1 MIKSMTGYGRGLHS
15 SEKVGIIS
23 IELKSVNQRFRDISI
38 RLPGALSPL
47 ERQIKKKIEATIERG
62 KIDVYVKVDV
72 TTTEEG
78 LFEANIPL
86 AKNYMATLNKLKK
99 ELDISDV
106 PTLMNIAAMPDIINI
121 KKLETDDIS
130 WEELSIPVKEALK
143 TFDEMRSC
151 EGEALSTDMHNRL
164 SKINTISDNINIRQP
179 DITKIYFEKLKK
191 RITSLTE
198 GLELDESRLAQEA
211 AIIADKSDIT
221 EEIVRLKSHI
231 NQFRELLESASGAVG
246 RKLDFLLQE
255 MNREANT
262 IGSKCNDAKTT
273 ADVVD
278 MKGEIER
285 IKEQVQNI
293 E

>member
-15 SEKVGIIS
+15 SEKIGIIS
-23 IELKSVNQRFRDISI
+23 IELKGVNQRFRDISI

-47 ERQIKKKIEATIERG
+47 ERQIKKEIETVIDRG
-62 KIDVYVKVDV
+62 KIDVYIKIDSRE
-72 TTTEEG
+72 TEEG
-78 LFEANIPL
+78 LFEVNIPL
-86 AKNYMATLNKLKK
+86 AKSYIATLNKVRE
-99 ELDISDV
+99 ELDLPDN
-106 PTLMNIAAMPDIINI
+106 PTLMDIAKMNDVINI
-121 KKLETDDIS
+121 KKLDSDDIS
-130 WEELSIPVKEALK
+130 WEELSIPLIEALK
-143 TFDEMRSC
+143 TFDEMRRC
-151 EGEALSTDMHNRL
+151 EGETLSTDMSNRL
-164 SKINTISDNINIRQP
+164 STINTISDRINLKQP
-179 DITKIYFEKLKK
+179 DITKVYFEKLKK
-191 RITSLTE
+191 RITSLTD
-198 GLELDESRLAQEA
+198 GMELDESRLTQEA

-231 NQFRELLESASGAVG
+231 DQFRELLGSASGAVG

-262 IGSKCNDAKTT
+262 IGSKCNDANTT

-278 MKGEIER
+278 MKSEIER